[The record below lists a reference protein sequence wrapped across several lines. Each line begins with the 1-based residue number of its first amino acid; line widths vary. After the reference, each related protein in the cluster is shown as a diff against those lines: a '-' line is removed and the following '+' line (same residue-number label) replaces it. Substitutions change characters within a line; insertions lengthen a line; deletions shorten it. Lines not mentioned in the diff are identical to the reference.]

1 MYAKGDISDFIS
13 LGVTVRVLV
22 GGFAPPWLRLRKKL
36 EKEMQHRNLLLGTKL
51 IEIDNQ
57 FLAHEGTPDRVYFQE
72 SAIISR
78 INFLDRL
85 KMEFGQKEGRSV
97 LHRLLIPTATMG
109 WKFFKPLFV
118 G

>member
-1 MYAKGDISDFIS
+1 VNIEENGIKCW
-13 LGVTVRVLV
+13 V
-22 GGFAPPWLRLRKKL
+22 APPWLMLRKKL
-36 EKEMQHRNLLLGTKL
+36 EKEMQHRYLQLGTKL
-51 IEIDNQ
+51 IEIDHQ
-57 FLAHEGTPDRVYFQE
+57 FLAHEGTLDNVYFQE

-97 LHRLLIPTATMG
+97 LLRLLIPTATMG
-109 WKFFKPLFV
+109 WKFFKPFFV